1 MVLLGLSGYKQS
13 GKSTLAQAIMDHEW
27 GRCARTYDFADTL
40 KQIAQ
45 QLFGLTHA
53 QCYGTEADKNTLTKV
68 AWSSLPIMIPPE
80 FRAHSQ
86 FLLARELLQLFGSD
100 IVRRMNSEV
109 WVDATLVRIAED
121 RPGIAVIA
129 DVRFPNEVQGIQRY
143 GGKVIHLLRNPCMLD
158 PHASEHALDG
168 YSGFDAI
175 LDNREMGLD
184 EQRKTV
190 LDMISSWL

>member
-13 GKSTLAQAIMDHEW
+13 GKSTLAQAIVDHAWE
-27 GRCARTYDFADTL
+27 RCARTYSFADTL
-40 KQIAQ
+40 KQMAQ

-68 AWSSLPIMIPPE
+68 AWSSLPIMIPLE

-109 WVDATLVRIAED
+109 WVDATLTRIGED
-121 RPGIAVIA
+121 RPDLAVIV

-143 GGKVIHLLRNPCMLD
+143 GGKVIRLLRHSCMLA
-158 PHASEHALDG
+158 PYASEHALDG

-184 EQRKTV
+184 EQCETV
-190 LDMISSWL
+190 LDMISLWL

>member
-1 MVLLGLSGYKQS
+1 MVLLGLSGYTQS
-13 GKSTLAQAIMDHEW
+13 GKSTLAQAIVDHVW
-27 GRCARTYDFADTL
+27 GRCARTYSFADTL
-40 KQIAQ
+40 KQMAQ

-68 AWSSLPIMIPPE
+68 PWSSLPIMIQPE

-100 IVRRMNSEV
+100 IVRRMNSAA
-109 WVDATLVRIAED
+109 WVDATLVRIGKD
-121 RPGIAVIA
+121 RPDIAVIV

-143 GGKVIHLLRNPCMLD
+143 GGKVIHLLRNPCILD
-158 PHASEHALDG
+158 SHASEQALDG

-175 LDNREMGLD
+175 LDNRDIGLD
-184 EQRKTV
+184 EQCETV
-190 LDMISSWL
+190 LDMISFWL